1 MAARAGAHLMRLR
14 SHRRLL
20 LTAAVVAALLAL
32 DLLRPPERQL
42 SAKALLGSIDL
53 YQATLSPVLAR
64 GGARCRFEPSCSV
77 YAEGAIEESG
87 ALVGAGRAAWRVTR
101 CGPWTEAETVDLP

>member
-1 MAARAGAHLMRLR
+1 MTLLRRLR

-20 LTAAVVAALLAL
+20 LAAALVAALLTL

-42 SAKALLGSIDL
+42 SAKVLLGAIDA

-64 GGARCRFEPSCSV
+64 GGAKCRFEPSCSH
-77 YAEGAIEESG
+77 YAEGAIRESG
-87 ALVGAGRAAWRVTR
+87 ALVGAGRAVWRVMR
-101 CGPWTEAETVDLP
+101 CGPWTEAGTYDPP